1 MSSMRSHRGEG
12 GGEGSSRGGAGS
24 GAKLTLFR
32 GGFGLALMFPPPAA
46 SAATG
51 EGDWARLD
59 LCAEGAA
66 ASYSSPSSATFGRF
80 AGFSFSL
87 PLPLLFS
94 LPLPFL
100 PFSPPLLGLPFF
112 KSSAGERTD
121 VLCTTS

>member
-1 MSSMRSHRGEG
+1 MRSHRGEG
-12 GGEGSSRGGAGS
+12 GGDGSSREGGECE
-24 GAKLTLFR
+24 AKLTLSR
-32 GGFGLALMFPPPAA
+32 GGSKSALMIPA
-46 SAATG
+46 SAASTTTG

-112 KSSAGERTD
+112 KSSAGERT
-121 VLCTTS
+121 VLLCTTS